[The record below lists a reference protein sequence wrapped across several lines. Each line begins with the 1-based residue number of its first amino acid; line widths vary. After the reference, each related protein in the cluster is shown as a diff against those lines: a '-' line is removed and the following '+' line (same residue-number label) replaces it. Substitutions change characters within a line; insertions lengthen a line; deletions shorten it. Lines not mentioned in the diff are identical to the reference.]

1 MEFQYRKKEGRGYV
15 IKAINF
21 NYEIAVLPL
30 STPKI
35 RVMVVEN
42 RVLIQQKHFS
52 SQKKADDFVMS
63 LINEKRGE

>member
-1 MEFQYRKKEGRGYV
+1 MEFQERKKEGMGYV

-21 NYEIAVLPL
+21 NYEIAALPL
-30 STPKI
+30 SIKGKKGKI

-52 SQKKADDFVMS
+52 SQKKS
-63 LINEKRGE
+63 R